1 MRKVKIADK
10 EFKLFISATE
20 IYRNISRMGRE
31 INHDLGDKEVVFIGV
46 LNGSFMFAAE
56 LYKHID
62 FMSKITFLKL
72 ASYHG
77 TQSTGTV
84 KRLIGINESLENK
97 VIIILEDIVDTGNTL
112 EDLMHQLAEYNPSSI
127 KVATLL
133 FKKEAYTKSIP
144 IDYIGLEIPNAFI
157 VGFGLDYNGFG
168 RNLED
173 IYQVVSNDFGN

>member
-1 MRKVKIADK
+1 MRKVKIVDR

-20 IYRNISRMGRE
+20 IYRNINRMARE
-31 INHDLGDKEVVFIGV
+31 INRDLSDKEVVFIGV
-46 LNGSFMFAAE
+46 LNGSFMFASE

-77 TQSTGTV
+77 TQSTGAV

-97 VIIILEDIVDTGNTL
+97 VIVIMEDIVDTGNTL

-133 FKKEAYTKSIP
+133 FKKEAYTKTIP

-157 VGFGLDYNGFG
+157 VGFGLDYNGYG

-173 IYQVVSNDFGN
+173 IYQVVSNGFEN